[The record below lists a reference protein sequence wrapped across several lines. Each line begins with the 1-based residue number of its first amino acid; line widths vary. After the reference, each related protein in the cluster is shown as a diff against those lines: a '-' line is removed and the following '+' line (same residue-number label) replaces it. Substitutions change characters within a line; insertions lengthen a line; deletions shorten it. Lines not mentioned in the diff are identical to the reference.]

1 MKLRFFLL
9 MFFAFFALG
18 QKGYAADEFEMD
30 LKPDGLYLNNLNTG
44 LLQRIFLDF
53 GYDNFIN
60 DDKKIPSII
69 LESMP
74 FDFDKVEPKSERNRL
89 FIMIMSPLALKVN
102 EEIILERDEI
112 EQIKKVLDEEKS
124 LSDEQKKKIE
134 DLAVKYD
141 IFTRMKDN
149 ERYDVILHNLLMK
162 VDEIPPSL
170 LIAVAAA
177 ESNWGTADEVKQG
190 NALFKLKDWFTTEGI
205 KPKDETDDSYRIRV
219 YQDLLS
225 AVRGYALKLNS
236 DINFRH
242 LWISR
247 RQLRKHSSVLKG
259 RMTVYNMVVGS
270 PLENYA
276 GLLSYILT
284 FYDLINVDMSELSN
298 VAEGMEKK

>member
-1 MKLRFFLL
+1 MKVRFFLL
-9 MFFAFFALG
+9 ILFAFGCFWRC
-18 QKGYAADEFEMD
+18 GYADDNFKMD
-30 LKPDGLYLNNLNTG
+30 LEPDGLYLNNLNTG
-44 LLQRIFLDF
+44 LLQRIFIDF

-60 DDKKIPSII
+60 EDKKIPSII

-74 FDFDKVEPKSERNRL
+74 VDFDMVEPKSERNRL

-102 EEIILERDEI
+102 EEIVLERDEI
-112 EQIKKVLDEEKS
+112 EQTKKTLDEEKN
-124 LSDEQKKKIE
+124 LSDEQKQKVE
-134 DLAVKYD
+134 DWAVKYD
-141 IFTRMKDN
+141 IFTRVQGN
-149 ERYDVILHNLLMK
+149 ERYDLLLQKLLMK

-177 ESNWGTADEVKQG
+177 ESNWGTAVEVKEG
-190 NALFKLKDWFTTEGI
+190 NALYKLKDWFTTEGI
-205 KPKDETDDSYRIRV
+205 KPKDETDDSYRIKI
-219 YQDLLS
+219 YPDLLS

-247 RQLRKHSSVLKG
+247 SQLRKHSSVLKG

-298 VAEGMEKK
+298 FAESMEKK